1 MTLAADRA
9 PKILIEKKRKARTV
23 RTPQHIATHIPAYLA
38 GHGLSQTQERF
49 CLAGS
54 GSGAS
59 FLDSE
64 WMRKRE
70 RGKKEMKGMMR
81 RIPSRATTS

>member
-9 PKILIEKKRKARTV
+9 PKILIEKKKESARAV

-59 FLDSE
+59 FFDSE

-70 RGKKEMKGMMR
+70 RKKKKR
-81 RIPSRATTS
+81 